1 MIECAYCGKWTDA
14 HSEKCSNCW
23 GSIVVSQRHSE
34 KRVEREEEEAR
45 LRTALEREKFL
56 KEQEE
61 NKPLNRLASKVATGT
76 PILASK
82 VSAGTRKSL
91 ELTRKSLK
99 ALQNQKEA
107 QGMSSYSQSAST
119 EELDDFVRGLL
130 SQEIVTSVNL
140 KRLTPTL
147 WKVFWTESG

>member
-1 MIECAYCGKWTDA
+1 
-14 HSEKCSNCW
+14 
-23 GSIVVSQRHSE
+23 
-34 KRVEREEEEAR
+34 VERDEEEAR